1 MKIPESFKCAGF
13 TIKVKIVDTITGNK
27 FGDCCVVKN
36 EIRIAKYLFDDD
48 NEKIKLS
55 EDQMFNTFAHE
66 LVHVW
71 QFYYDNEFI
80 ESQAQVYANFICE
93 FLKTRKDET
102 N

>member
-1 MKIPESFKCAGF
+1 MKIPESFECAGF

-27 FGDCCVVKN
+27 FGDYCVVKN

-66 LVHVW
+66 LTW
-71 QFYYDNEFI
+71 IGSLYSNIY
-80 ESQAQVYANFICE
+80 
-93 FLKTRKDET
+93 
-102 N
+102 